1 MAADLLLNTPRA
13 LAVVWDL
20 VRSDLPPAVKKAT
33 LVRFDEVLGLGL
45 AEWAPAEA
53 QVPEAVMRLVED
65 RQRARAEQ
73 RWKDADA
80 LRARAAAAGY
90 EIEDTAH
97 GPRGRARTGKR

>member
-1 MAADLLLNTPRA
+1 MNHDLNTPRA

-20 VRSDLPPAVKKAT
+20 VRSDLRPAVKKAT

-65 RQRARAEQ
+65 RQRARAEH

-80 LRARAAAAGY
+80 LRAQVAAAGY
-90 EIEDTAH
+90 EIEDTPH
-97 GPRGRARTGKR
+97 GPRFRARTGKR